1 MSWKTISAVI
11 GAAIMTF
18 MVTFFMTRGTE
29 VVEAGLDAKTEAQ
42 IKKVMEEVMRVD
54 FNGETLTY
62 GQLLSS
68 LDTKVTALT
77 ATVGVLVAE

>member
-54 FNGETLTY
+54 VNGETLTY